1 VSELPCMSCNCGM
14 QKTIYVKKQRSFT
27 ISWHKELNQTWSKK
41 SHASGFTD
49 HFWSGETGA
58 SIQ

>member
-1 VSELPCMSCNCGM
+1 M